1 MYINKL
7 FFFLTVIPRSKST
20 PGLLESSGKVPLEA
34 MLLTRYNTLPAG
46 VLTPQS
52 SQDDRDSTM
61 HSHSCSHTP
70 SSRGLDDVSLPGSNS
85 RPQSPAQSDGEPGDD
100 SNTGGLAQAASAD
113 MTHSMTVSSITS
125 YVTDQS
131 SAQKSPVV
139 TEAPT
144 GGGGRSSRG
153 AMGLSPSHSLHR
165 SASPTPVLP
174 SSSQAPGQSLP
185 LQTFSSL
192 PPLSAFGPVGGSEFS
207 SATLPLTIQQPQ
219 SLYAGTFT
227 SPQTL
232 GVTPAQTLYTGGA
245 TSTTAATVLS
255 PFHMPY
261 HQQSLSS
268 SGGLLL
274 STYPPHAHQSA
285 SNLMGSSSLGS
296 LPKDPSQEILLQ
308 EITRLRER
316 LVALETE
323 NATMSM
329 KLHQQH
335 WEVESRLAEIEMH
348 MCGSDSM
355 ASGGSDDKPSSG
367 NKESVI

>member
-1 MYINKL
+1 M
-7 FFFLTVIPRSKST
+7 PRSKST

-52 SQDDRDSTM
+52 SQEDRDSTM
-61 HSHSCSHTP
+61 HSHSHCP

-85 RPQSPAQSDGEPGDD
+85 RPPSPAQSDGDGGDD

-113 MTHSMTVSSITS
+113 MTHSITVSSITS
-125 YVTDQS
+125 YVTDHS

-153 AMGLSPSHSLHR
+153 AVGLSPSHSLNR
-165 SASPTPVLP
+165 AASPSAVLG
-174 SSSQAPGQSLP
+174 SSSQTPAMFTSDAKSMP
-185 LQTFSSL
+185 LQTFTSL
-192 PPLSAFGPVGGSEFS
+192 PPLSAFGPASGLDYS
-207 SATLPLTIQQPQ
+207 SATLPSATGRQQPQ
-219 SLYAGTFT
+219 TLYGGSVA

-232 GVTPAQTLYTGGA
+232 QVGSSGPGGA
-245 TSTTAATVLS
+245 TSTTAAVLS

-261 HQQSLSS
+261 PQQQQQPLTTTS

-274 STYPPHAHQSA
+274 SSYPPHAHQSA

-355 ASGGSDDKPSSG
+355 ASGGSDDKPCSG